1 MSVPE
6 RQDMINKVQAEV
18 SGMKFPLHL
27 VSFANSISCVNNIF
41 QESLPLSDSDG
52 KDVAEIFAATAN
64 KTTKQ
69 ECLKILK

>member
-6 RQDMINKVQAEV
+6 RQEMINKVQMEL
-18 SGMKFPLHL
+18 SDMKFPLHL
-27 VSFANSISCVNNIF
+27 VSFANSISGVNNIS
-41 QESLPLSDSDG
+41 QESLPLSDSDS
-52 KDVAEIFAATAN
+52 KIVAEKFAAIAN

>member
-6 RQDMINKVQAEV
+6 RQEMINNVQTEV

-27 VSFANSISCVNNIF
+27 VSFANSISGVNEIS
-41 QESLPLSDSDG
+41 QKSLSLSDSDS
-52 KDVAEIFAATAN
+52 KMVADMFAAAAN